1 LADLSNAALVTGDVR
16 GLSSASLSCPC
27 PVAVE
32 APVDVSRLLTPPV
45 AGARVPGAYVRSSQ
59 DEAALESALLVNT
72 SVPQVA
78 VQPPIVINVTTN
90 VTTIPISPAREE
102 FLTGMVRTYQTLDED
117 AATSTLIDQFFSYL
131 MDSCIG
137 GAPGPEDLNWT
148 FNGAVRASV
157 DLALLSPPRAR
168 AHPAPCSRDRHGSPP
183 SAAYARHSS

>member
-1 LADLSNAALVTGDVR
+1 MCLICSPC
-16 GLSSASLSCPC
+16 GLCPC
-27 PVAVE
+27 AWC
-32 APVDVSRLLTPPV
+32 RC
-45 AGARVPGAYVRSSQ
+45 VRSSL
-59 DEAALESALLVNT
+59 DVSALYSALQVNT

-148 FNGAVRASV
+148 FNGAVS
-157 DLALLSPPRAR
+157 AL
-168 AHPAPCSRDRHGSPP
+168 
-183 SAAYARHSS
+183 

>member
-1 LADLSNAALVTGDVR
+1 MRARSSLDVAAL
-16 GLSSASLSCPC
+16 
-27 PVAVE
+27 
-32 APVDVSRLLTPPV
+32 
-45 AGARVPGAYVRSSQ
+45 Y
-59 DEAALESALLVNT
+59 SALQVDT

-78 VQPPIVINVTTN
+78 IQPPIVINVTTN

-117 AATSTLIDQFFSYL
+117 ATTSTLLDQFFSYL

-148 FNGAVRASV
+148 FNGAVSPSV
-157 DLALLSPPRAR
+157 ALALLPPRAR
-168 AHPAPCSRDRHGSPP
+168 PPAPCSRDRHGSPP

>member
-1 LADLSNAALVTGDVR
+1 M
-16 GLSSASLSCPC
+16 
-27 PVAVE
+27 E

-59 DEAALESALLVNT
+59 DEAALEIALHVNT
-72 SVPQVA
+72 SVPQVV

-90 VTTIPISPAREE
+90 VTTIPINPAREE

-117 AATSTLIDQFFSYL
+117 VTTSTLLDQFFSYL

-148 FNGAVRASV
+148 FNGAVSASV
-157 DLALLSPPRAR
+157 ELALLSLPPAR
-168 AHPAPCSRDRHGSPP
+168 AHPS
-183 SAAYARHSS
+183 SALLTRTDAY

>member
-1 LADLSNAALVTGDVR
+1 MR
-16 GLSSASLSCPC
+16 
-27 PVAVE
+27 
-32 APVDVSRLLTPPV
+32 R
-45 AGARVPGAYVRSSQ
+45 SQ
-59 DEAALESALLVNT
+59 DEAALESALQVNT
-72 SVPQVA
+72 SVPLVV

-102 FLTGMVRTYQTLDED
+102 LLTGMVRTYQTLDED
-117 AATSTLIDQFFSYL
+117 ATTSTLLDQFFSYL

-157 DLALLSPPRAR
+157 GLALLSPPPARAR
-168 AHPAPCSRDRHGSPP
+168 PAHPADAIGLLSP

>member
-1 LADLSNAALVTGDVR
+1 MPESDST
-16 GLSSASLSCPC
+16 P
-27 PVAVE
+27 
-32 APVDVSRLLTPPV
+32 RLLCMCLICSPP
-45 AGARVPGAYVRSSQ
+45 AACAPCAWCRCVRSSL
-59 DEAALESALLVNT
+59 DVSALYSALQVNT

-117 AATSTLIDQFFSYL
+117 ATTSTLLDQFFSYL

-148 FNGAVRASV
+148 FNGAVSASV
-157 DLALLSPPRAR
+157 ELALLSLPPARAARAR
-168 AHPAPCSRDRHGSPP
+168 PAPC
-183 SAAYARHSS
+183 

>member
-1 LADLSNAALVTGDVR
+1 MPESV
-16 GLSSASLSCPC
+16 SAP
-27 PVAVE
+27 
-32 APVDVSRLLTPPV
+32 RLLPTCLVCSSPLCGRC
-45 AGARVPGAYVRSSQ
+45 ACAWRLCVRSSQ

-117 AATSTLIDQFFSYL
+117 ATTSTLLDQFFSYL

-157 DLALLSPPRAR
+157 DLALLPPARAR
-168 AHPAPCSRDRHGSPP
+168 
-183 SAAYARHSS
+183 